1 VDLYAQTGVVT
12 VPTLRT
18 ERLVLKAPRSRDVR
32 VVAKALNDFA
42 VSRWLT
48 VVPFPYGVTDAE
60 WFINEN
66 LRGAFQAWFIWAGER
81 FVGTIGLDGELGYWI
96 AQDAWGQGYATE
108 GARAVVDHH
117 FQTSDDNRLRSGH
130 FEENAAS
137 RRVLTKLGF
146 EDIGSHTQ
154 FSQARQED
162 VAGRSML
169 LTRAAWDRLR
179 TAPQ

>member
-1 VDLYAQTGVVT
+1 MT

-18 ERLVLKAPRSRDVR
+18 ERLELKAPRSRDVR
-32 VVAKALNDFA
+32 IVAKALNDFA

-66 LRGAFQAWFIWAGER
+66 LRGAFLAWFIWADEC
-81 FVGTIGLDGELGYWI
+81 FVGTIGLDDELGYWI

-108 GARAVVDHH
+108 AARAVVDYH
-117 FQTSDDNRLRSGH
+117 FQTSKEDSLRSGH
-130 FEENAAS
+130 FEENVAS
-137 RRVLTKLGF
+137 RHVLTKLGF
-146 EDIGSHTQ
+146 KDVGRHTE

-162 VAGRSML
+162 VP
-169 LTRAAWDRLR
+169 TRRVLMTREAWDRLR
-179 TAPQ
+179 TASQ